1 MSPESPEPTELAP
14 EPTEPALEPGR
25 PAGRTP
31 PAQERPAGRARRRR
45 STALFAAALLVAV
58 GGLIYELI
66 LGTAAS
72 YLIGDSVLS
81 FSLATGITLFGMGI
95 GSLLASRVHGA
106 PATVFAVNEIL
117 LGLFGGNSVL
127 ILYAA
132 FGLTR

>member
-1 MSPESPEPTELAP
+1 MSPESPERAPELIEPAP

-31 PAQERPAGRARRRR
+31 PAQERPAGRVRRRR

-81 FSLATGITLFGMGI
+81 FSLATGITLFGMGT
-95 GSLLASRVHGA
+95 GSLLAGRLRGR
-106 PATVFAVNEIL
+106 PATVFPAN
-117 LGLFGGNSVL
+117 
-127 ILYAA
+127 
-132 FGLTR
+132 